1 VSSRPRTENMHPGT
15 YRGVSV
21 TRVDCALDETA
32 LREHFVG
39 RSAYFKTRFAVV
51 HSGGADVCI
60 LRIHTLGGADTADDT
75 ELFVPIAGVT
85 MLAAPGETAMVRAPD
100 VDTGIPTQL
109 ACAARDLAPGR
120 RAVVVHGRY
129 EHVSFIIDPQPVR
142 LRVRDVVPPS
152 PAKLVDQVTRV
163 LDVREDLPPIEVVP
177 EVVDLVDLAAA
188 HPAGH
193 YALPCRGSGFESDT
207 AEVSF
212 LDEHPER
219 RDWVLIGCT
228 RSQQIHRAFYGDD
241 VESVTLCPLERPV
254 TADLVLAKCCLQDD
268 ALQWGP
274 NWVSVPWGASLRR
287 VSEALDRIAEL
298 SEVAWQPA

>member
-1 VSSRPRTENMHPGT
+1 VTSGPRTTNVHPAT

-21 TRVDCALDETA
+21 THVDCALDETA
-32 LREHFVG
+32 LRKHFVG
-39 RSAYFKTRFAVV
+39 RSAYNKTRFAVV
-51 HSGGADVCI
+51 QSGADVCI
-60 LRIHTLGGADTADDT
+60 LRIHKLDAADTADGAA
-75 ELFVPIAGVT
+75 LFVPIVDVT
-85 MLAAPGETAMVRAPD
+85 MLATPNETALVHAPE

-163 LDVREDLPPIEVVP
+163 LDVREDLPPIDVVP
-177 EVVDLVDLAAA
+177 DVVDLVDVAAA

-193 YALPCRGSGFESDT
+193 YALPCRGSGFASGV

-212 LDEHPER
+212 LDEHPVR
-219 RDWVLIGCT
+219 RDWLLLGCT

-254 TADLVLAKCCLQDD
+254 TTDLVLAKCCLQDD
-268 ALQWGP
+268 ELQWGP
-274 NWVSVPWGASLRR
+274 NWVSVPWGASLKR

>member
-1 VSSRPRTENMHPGT
+1 VTSRPRTANVHPGN

-51 HSGGADVCI
+51 QSGAEVCI
-60 LRIHTLGGADTADDT
+60 LRIHMLADAETADDT
-75 ELFVPIAGVT
+75 ELFVPIVGVT
-85 MLAAPGETAMVRAPD
+85 MLAAPGETALVHAPE
-100 VDTGIPTQL
+100 VDTAIPTQL
-109 ACAARDLAPGR
+109 FCAARDLAPGR

-177 EVVDLVDLAAA
+177 DVVDLVDLAAE

-193 YALPCRGSGFESDT
+193 YALPCRGSGFESDS

-219 RDWVLIGCT
+219 RDWLLIGCT
-228 RSQQIHRAFYGDD
+228 RSRQIHRAFYGDD

-254 TADLVLAKCCLQDD
+254 TSDLVLAKCCLQDD

-274 NWVSVPWGASLRR
+274 NWVSVPWGASLKRI
-287 VSEALDRIAEL
+287 SEALDRIAEL
-298 SEVAWQPA
+298 SQVAWQPA

>member
-1 VSSRPRTENMHPGT
+1 VTSRPRTPNVHPGN

-32 LREHFVG
+32 LRERFVG

-51 HSGGADVCI
+51 QSGADVCI
-60 LRIHTLGGADTADDT
+60 LRIHTLADGDTADDT
-75 ELFVPIAGVT
+75 ELFVPIVGVT
-85 MLAAPGETAMVRAPD
+85 MLAAPGETVLVHAPE
-100 VDTGIPTQL
+100 VDTAIPTQL

-120 RAVVVHGRY
+120 RAVVVRGRY

-177 EVVDLVDLAAA
+177 DVVHLVDLAAA

-207 AEVSF
+207 ADVSF

-219 RDWVLIGCT
+219 RDWLLIGCT

-241 VESVTLCPLERPV
+241 VESVTLCPLQRPV
-254 TADLVLAKCCLQDD
+254 TSDLVLAKCCLQDD

-274 NWVSVPWGASLRR
+274 NWVSVPWGASLKR

-298 SEVAWQPA
+298 SGVAWQPV

>member
-1 VSSRPRTENMHPGT
+1 MTPSARATNLHPGN

-21 TRVDCALDETA
+21 TRVECPLDETA
-32 LREHFVG
+32 LRDHFVG

-51 HSGGADVCI
+51 QNGADVCI
-60 LRIHTLGGADTADDT
+60 LRIHKLDAADIADDAA
-75 ELFVPIAGVT
+75 LFVPIVEVT
-85 MLAAPGETAMVRAPD
+85 MLATPDETALVHAPE
-100 VDTGIPTQL
+100 VDTGVPTQL
-109 ACAARDLAPGR
+109 ARAARELAPGR

-129 EHVSFIIDPQPVR
+129 EHVSFLIDPQPVR
-142 LRVRDVVPPS
+142 VRVRDVVPPS

-177 EVVDLVDLAAA
+177 DVVDLVDLAAD
-188 HPAGH
+188 HPAGL
-193 YALPCRGSGFESDT
+193 YLLPCRGSGFESDV

-212 LDEHPER
+212 LDEHPAR
-219 RDWVLIGCT
+219 RDWLLFGCT

-241 VESVTLCPLERPV
+241 VASVTLCPLERPV
-254 TADLVLAKCCLQDD
+254 TTDLLLAKCCLQDD
-268 ALQWGP
+268 ELQSGR
-274 NWVSVPWGASLRR
+274 NWVSVPWGASLER